1 MAETASLP
9 RVDATG
15 NGVVGTSAGRATARR
30 RSLPGSRAVVGG
42 LLVAAAAVGLFSVAS
57 TAGHHAG
64 HTYAVAAHPL
74 AAGTRLQAGDLAAEG
89 MELSPAARARAFD
102 DPAVLVGATLLTAL
116 EPGELVQASAVV
128 AKAGEPGT
136 REMSFT
142 VERGHLSPAINTGEQ
157 IDLVSTYGTGN
168 DAYTVGVARGVL
180 VVGLERG
187 RSGLGETGPV
197 LVTVA
202 LDDAVEAVALAHAAQ
217 AGKLTVI
224 RTTGVPS
231 DGGPPPAFR
240 QPSPIP

>member
-1 MAETASLP
+1 MAT
-9 RVDATG
+9 
-15 NGVVGTSAGRATARR
+15 R

-57 TAGHHAG
+57 KAGRHPAQS
-64 HTYAVAAHPL
+64 YVVAAHAL
-74 AAGTRLQAGDLAAEG
+74 AAGTRLEAGDVALES
-89 MELSPAARARAFD
+89 MSLSPAARARAFG
-102 DPAVLVGATLLTAL
+102 DPAVLGGATLLTAL

-128 AKAGEPGT
+128 AKIGESGS

-142 VERGHLSPAINTGEQ
+142 VERGHLSPAINPGET
-157 IDLVSTYGTGN
+157 IDLVATYGTGN

-202 LDDAVEAVALAHAAQ
+202 LDHGAEAVALAHAAQ

-231 DGGPPPAFR
+231 DGAPAPPFR
-240 QPSPIP
+240 QPAPAA

>member
-1 MAETASLP
+1 L
-9 RVDATG
+9 
-15 NGVVGTSAGRATARR
+15 ARR

-57 TAGHHAG
+57 KAGSHPGHA
-64 HTYAVAAHPL
+64 YVVAARSL
-74 AAGTRLQAGDLAAEG
+74 AAGTRLQAQDVATEDMA
-89 MELSPAARARAFD
+89 LSPAARARAFD
-102 DPAVLVGATLLTAL
+102 DPGVLVGATVLTSL

-128 AKAGEPGT
+128 AKAGEAGS

-142 VERGHLSPAINTGEQ
+142 VERGHLSPAINAGET
-157 IDLVSTYGTGN
+157 IDVVATYGTGN
-168 DAYTVGVARGVL
+168 DAYTVGVAGGVL

-187 RSGLGETGPV
+187 RGGLGETGPV

-202 LDDAVEAVALAHAAQ
+202 VADGNQAIALAHAAQ

-224 RTTGVPS
+224 RTTGVPG

-240 QPSPIP
+240 QPPPAQ

>member
-9 RVDATG
+9 RVDGAGTG
-15 NGVVGTSAGRATARR
+15 PNGAGRPIATR

-57 TAGHHAG
+57 RAGHHAG
-64 HTYAVAAHPL
+64 DTYAVAAHPL
-74 AAGTRLQAGDLAAEG
+74 AAGTRLQAGDLATEA
-89 MELSPAARARAFD
+89 MELSPAARARAFH
-102 DPAVLVGATLLTAL
+102 DPAVLVGTTLLTAL

-128 AKAGEPGT
+128 AKAGEVGS

-142 VERGHLSPAINTGEQ
+142 VERGHLSPAITAGEQ
-157 IDLVSTYGTGN
+157 IDLVATYGTGN

-202 LDDAVEAVALAHAAQ
+202 LGDGTQALALAHAAQ

-224 RTTGVPS
+224 RTTGVPN
-231 DGGPPPAFR
+231 DGGPPPAFK
-240 QPSPIP
+240 QPAPVP

>member
-1 MAETASLP
+1 MRAGP
-9 RVDATG
+9 PG
-15 NGVVGTSAGRATARR
+15 AGRPIASR

-42 LLVAAAAVGLFSVAS
+42 LLVAAAAVGLFAVAS
-57 TAGHHAG
+57 KAGHHPA
-64 HTYAVAAHPL
+64 HSYVVAAHGL
-74 AAGTRLQAGDLAAEG
+74 AAGTRLQAGDLATAS
-89 MELSPAARARAFD
+89 MALSPAARARAFD
-102 DPAVLVGATLLTAL
+102 DPAGLVGTTLLTAL

-128 AKAGEPGT
+128 AKVGEAGS
-136 REMSFT
+136 REMSFS
-142 VERGHLSPAINTGEQ
+142 VERGHLSPAINAGET
-157 IDLVSTYGTGN
+157 IDLMATYGTGN

-202 LDDAVEAVALAHAAQ
+202 LDEAADAVALAHAAQ

-224 RTTGVPS
+224 RTTGVPN

-240 QPSPIP
+240 QPSPVP